1 VTRREPDSTEGTQG
15 RAATAH
21 AFVRRRPGVGLARC
35 FARLF
40 VADGVCCCDAVAG
53 DWDIVLLL
61 QAPDRAGIERLA
73 REHLETAE
81 VEAYELHHAERPWLS
96 QDLEAF
102 IRSYERTRE
111 LEKGPEPRGERGG
124 RALVSAYVVVDID
137 LASHLAPVYSR
148 LYLDDAVVACDL
160 TEGCRSAILLVQA
173 RTPEDL
179 EQALSRVRAA
189 PGVLGLRT
197 LPVIGTLDVTAD
209 ASESRTGAAP

>member
-1 VTRREPDSTEGTQG
+1 VD
-15 RAATAH
+15 
-21 AFVRRRPGVGLARC
+21 LARC

-61 QAPDRAGIERLA
+61 QADDRVGIERLA
-73 REHLETAE
+73 REHLDTAE

-96 QDLEAF
+96 EDLEAF

-111 LEKGPEPRGERGG
+111 LEKGAEPCGDRGG

-137 LASHLAPVYSR
+137 VAAPLAPVYSR

-160 TEGCRSAILLVQA
+160 TEGCRNAVLLVQA
-173 RTPEDL
+173 RTPEDM

-197 LPVIGTLDVTAD
+197 HPIIGTLDVTAD
-209 ASESRTGAAP
+209 HESRTRAAP